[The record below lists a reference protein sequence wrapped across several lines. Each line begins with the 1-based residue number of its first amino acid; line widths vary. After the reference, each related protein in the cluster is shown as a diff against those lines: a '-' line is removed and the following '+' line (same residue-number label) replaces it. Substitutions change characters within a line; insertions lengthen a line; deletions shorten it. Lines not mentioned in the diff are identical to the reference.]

1 MDKDQIG
8 EGQGGEKVVSTLM
21 SKNQNSD
28 IASFERKF
36 TEGNQREMRKDE
48 SNYTESVANTGQK
61 EILISSIG
69 TAMGKVE
76 IKPVEKSQP
85 VVRGSSIDLQSKLR
99 DLMKC
104 GSSINTT
111 NPFAPKKTAIPP
123 PQLQQQQQQQQGD
136 YQRDCFIKCNVTSEF
151 FITADVVIFFFFFLK
166 PQNLKNNKLFF
177 VQFILFYKYFW
188 VCVVR
193 MRTAY

>member
-8 EGQGGEKVVSTLM
+8 EGQGGEKAVSTLM
-21 SKNQNSD
+21 SKNQSSD
-28 IASFERKF
+28 IALFERKF
-36 TEGNQREMRKDE
+36 TEGNQREMRKDG

-76 IKPVEKSQP
+76 IKPSEKSQP

-111 NPFAPKKTAIPP
+111 NPFAPKKTEIPP
-123 PQLQQQQQQQQGD
+123 PQLQQQQQQGD

-151 FITADVVIFFFFFLK
+151 SITADVVNFFFFFNTTEF
-166 PQNLKNNKLFF
+166 QKL
-177 VQFILFYKYFW
+177 
-188 VCVVR
+188 
-193 MRTAY
+193 